1 MASLRRQ
8 QKSRLLLP
16 APKALSAKAPQ
27 ATFAK

>member
-1 MASLRRQ
+1 MAPLRRP

-27 ATFAK
+27 ATFAE